1 MTQASTE
8 RVHILLAA
16 GALDSESLVTGQFL
30 DGADLSEK
38 SLVIFGAGGDRITTS
53 ETRLEAGKRYIIAA
67 DPDVAD
73 AILSTFRGESL
84 PRSLCP
90 VDTRRRR
97 HGDTAGVCLAARVL
111 EPDWSVTS

>member
-53 ETRLEAGKRYIIAA
+53 ETRDWKPVNDTSSRLTLMLRMPSSRRSAA
-67 DPDVAD
+67 NPSPGA
-73 AILSTFRGESL
+73 S
-84 PRSLCP
+84 
-90 VDTRRRR
+90 
-97 HGDTAGVCLAARVL
+97 AR
-111 EPDWSVTS
+111 

>member
-16 GALDSESLVTGQFL
+16 GALDSESPVTGQPL
-30 DGADLSEK
+30 DDADLPEK
-38 SLVIFGAGGDRITTS
+38 SVVISGAGGDRITTS

-73 AILSTFRGESL
+73 AIISIFRGECLPSL
-84 PRSLCP
+84 RPI
-90 VDTRRRR
+90 DTRPRR
-97 HGDTAGVCLAARVL
+97 HGDTAGFCLAACVL
-111 EPDWSVTS
+111 EPNWSVTS

>member
-73 AILSTFRGESL
+73 AILSTFRGECLPSL
-84 PRSLCP
+84 RP
-90 VDTRRRR
+90 VDTRRCR
-97 HGDTAGVCLAARVL
+97 HGDTASVCLAACVL
-111 EPDWSVTS
+111 ESDWSVTS

>member
-53 ETRLEAGKRYIIAA
+53 ETLEAGKRYIIAA

-90 VDTRRRR
+90 VDTRRCR
-97 HGDTAGVCLAARVL
+97 HGDTASVCLAARVP
-111 EPDWSVTS
+111 ESDWSVTS